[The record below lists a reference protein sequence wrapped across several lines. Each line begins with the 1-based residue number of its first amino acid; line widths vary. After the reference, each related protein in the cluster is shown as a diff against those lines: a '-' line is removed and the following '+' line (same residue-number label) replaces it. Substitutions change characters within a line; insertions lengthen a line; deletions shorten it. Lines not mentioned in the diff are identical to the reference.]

1 MQRKKVSTE
10 DSNIASYSIEA
21 IMENLENTR
30 YEISQLDVSL
40 DYITEPMLMNQVIF
54 QRKAAEMRYRYWFKL
69 AREKK
74 NSAIVTK

>member
-1 MQRKKVSTE
+1 MKLQKKSGRTGYTE
-10 DSNIASYSIEA
+10 EL
-21 IMENLENTR
+21 IMYNLENTK
-30 YEISQLDVSL
+30 YEISQLDVCL

-74 NSAIVTK
+74 ISANVTK

>member
-1 MQRKKVSTE
+1 MDFIKKKCP
-10 DSNIASYSIEA
+10 DGYSFET
-21 IMENLENTR
+21 IMNNLEKTK

-74 NSAIVTK
+74 NSANVTK